1 MPVNPN
7 PTETLL
13 KRLVLTLSAL
23 LLLML
28 TAAYYA
34 LPLPMAGPLIA
45 LNRASAGLTEHTA
58 PVGPHTVH
66 YLAGGSGTPVV
77 LLHGIFAEKDHWVDF
92 ARPLTSRYQV
102 MAPDLPGFG
111 VSGRF
116 DFQSYGYAA
125 QVERLRLWMDAAGI
139 RQAHFAGNSMGGTL
153 AALFARRYPQ
163 RVLSVAFIGAPH
175 GLRTPQRS
183 TMDAMLDA
191 GMKSPLIANSG
202 AEFEQM
208 LDLLF
213 TRRPFL
219 PYPVAQLALTTA
231 LENAPSNVRIWNEQL
246 HDRFLLDAEVG
257 ALKHPV
263 LALWGAQDRLFD
275 VSGADVLRQRLKQA
289 DVQVLSGVGH
299 LPMMEVPAESAGAYS
314 RFLAQ
319 LDARFKK

>member
-1 MPVNPN
+1 MPVNPIS
-7 PTETLL
+7 TETQL

-23 LLLML
+23 LLLIL
-28 TAAYYA
+28 AAAYYA
-34 LPLPMAGPLIA
+34 LPLQMAGPLIA
-45 LNRASAGLTEHTA
+45 LNRTSAGLTEHTA

-66 YLAGGSGTPVV
+66 YLAGGTGTPVV

-92 ARPLTSRYQV
+92 ARPLTSHYQV

-111 VSGRF
+111 ASGRF

-139 RQAHFAGNSMGGTL
+139 RQAHLAGNSMGGTL

-183 TMDAMLDA
+183 AMDRLMDA
-191 GMKSPLIANSG
+191 GMPSPLIAHNE

-231 LENAPSNVRIWNEQL
+231 LENAPTNVRIWNEQL
-246 HDRFLLDAEVG
+246 QDRFLLDAEVG
-257 ALKHPV
+257 ALTHPV

-275 VSGADVLRQRLKQA
+275 VSGADVLRRRLKQA
-289 DVQVLSGVGH
+289 DMQVLSGVGH

-319 LDARFKK
+319 WDVRFQK